1 MKFRICMLYKNGFQ
15 GYIIQKRCLLF
26 FWKTLSQ
33 NKYGDP
39 VLCPSKRCAE
49 EQIKKIQKEHTKPN
63 IIPIK

>member
-1 MKFRICMLYKNGFQ
+1 MKFRICMLYKNGFL

-26 FWKTLSQ
+26 FWKTLS

-39 VLCPSKRCAE
+39 ILCPSRQCAE
-49 EQIKKIQKEHTKPN
+49 EQIKKIQKEYTKPN